1 MSTPSFSSVLHNGTY
16 RTRYLFNGKELD
28 TETNLYYYGAR
39 YFEPNIAVWYG
50 VDPLAIMYP
59 FNTGYVYCSANPVMR
74 IDPDGRFDIETGE
87 IEKGDNL
94 TDITKQINQKYN
106 TNFTVDQVAEANN
119 IKNKDKIYAGNFIK
133 LPGQEVKERE
143 QTSEAISLREITVH
157 PDRTNRQLGR
167 YNMLIS
173 GFCAANGVKTEILDA
188 TVRYNYKSANSYFEF
203 SRLRPSQQLWRQTN
217 TLGNAGLKY
226 LKFSKGLGVL
236 GFGTQIILDVS
247 QVAHAYNKGDGLLWR
262 TAGKATLDIAMGY
275 VATFCG
281 PVGLG
286 IGLTYMAL
294 DYLGVWDNLFGLKGD
309 PV

>member
-1 MSTPSFSSVLHNGTY
+1 M
-16 RTRYLFNGKELD
+16 
-28 TETNLYYYGAR
+28 
-39 YFEPNIAVWYG
+39 WYG
-50 VDPLAIMYP
+50 VDPLAEIYP

-119 IKNKDKIYAGNFIK
+119 IKNKDKIFAGIFIK

-173 GFCAANGVKTEILDA
+173 GFGISNGFKTEILDA
-188 TVRYNYKSANSYFEF
+188 TVRYNYKSANSFREF
-203 SRLRPSQQLWRQTN
+203 NQLRRSQQLWRQTN
-217 TLGNAGLKY
+217 TLGKAGAKY
-226 LKFSKGLGVL
+226 LRFSKGLGVM
-236 GFGTQIILDVS
+236 GFYAQIGIDAY
-247 QVAHAYNKGDGLLWR
+247 QVVHAYNRGGDLFWR

-294 DYLGVWDNLFGLKGD
+294 DYFGVWDNLFGLKGD
-309 PV
+309 PVYVETK